1 MASGLYSLPPFLLG
15 TKLLVSLPLEV
26 GVVAS
31 TGALLYLLLGLQ
43 ATAAK
48 FWAFMAISVFLAVC
62 AANLGNALCLMMG
75 DLHFKLPA
83 LCLSATLLLAF
94 SGFVGECWVGRL
106 GRGLTAC
113 AAAHAAHPPVASPN

>member
-26 GVVAS
+26 GVVAGS
-31 TGALLYLLLGLQ
+31 GALLYVLLGLQ
-43 ATAAK
+43 ASAAK
-48 FWAFMAISVFLAVC
+48 FWAFMALSVCLAVC
-62 AANLGNALCLMMG
+62 AANLGNAICLVMS

-94 SGFVGECWVGRL
+94 SGFVGELVLLPQGEGWQ
-106 GRGLTAC
+106 
-113 AAAHAAHPPVASPN
+113 AAHKADSPDA